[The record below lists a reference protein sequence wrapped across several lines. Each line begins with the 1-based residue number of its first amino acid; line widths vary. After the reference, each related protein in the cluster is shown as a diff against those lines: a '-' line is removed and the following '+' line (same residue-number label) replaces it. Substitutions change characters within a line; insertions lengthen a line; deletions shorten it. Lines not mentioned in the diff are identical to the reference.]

1 MTFYPPPSGPW
12 IIRSYNIQNRIHLAQ
27 CILHNHNIF
36 IIILCTSW
44 ALVRLKTISVPP
56 LVQNGF
62 VSFYRFPLFL
72 KFPLLHYWSRMGQSL
87 FIGFPSFEY
96 FLLYLTTIGPEWV
109 GLFLL
114 VFSLLNISTIC
125 PRWVG
130 QAKLSFYSCSF
141 YSINIFIIHSFCN

>member
-1 MTFYPPPSGPW
+1 MTFYPPLAGPW

-72 KFPLLHYWSRMGQSL
+72 KFPLLHYWSRMGWSL
-87 FIGFPSFEY
+87 FIGFLSFEY
-96 FLLYLTTIGPEWV
+96 FHYLSKMSRSSKTVFLAVHNSSIGDLVPCLLGPLVCLTPLTIR
-109 GLFLL
+109 
-114 VFSLLNISTIC
+114 VFTTLQTL
-125 PRWVG
+125 
-130 QAKLSFYSCSF
+130 
-141 YSINIFIIHSFCN
+141 